1 MDTIIQEKNYDD
13 KISNHNIET
22 FDITNI
28 HNDFIYRL
36 IDYYLD
42 EISLEPSYDINSS
55 ITNLVDTLMSYYL
68 LAQKNGV
75 IDVPNSRKILMLK
88 MYNNSNI
95 GNNNLLG
102 KCKQLNGEFEQL
114 EKYLIDKNQQTNLD
128 ETKNKPNKPN
138 KIDSTDNITYDI
150 PQIDDLIKNHGQF
163 MSKISEQL
171 SDIYNNTSRIR
182 DKIDNSDDTRSTPE
196 VTIDKITSLENKL
209 KTNIKTVGTTLQ
221 NNLQTRNNIPQS
233 DIDTAYPIHIQT
245 NNSNP
250 KFVNILDTEEKN
262 IIKKFSQDISNKG
275 KHMDKLNE
283 AFKQLY
289 LRLNT
294 PIINLIIT
302 IIILKIA
309 VYLIG
314 F

>member
-245 NNSNP
+245 NNSDP

-309 VYLIG
+309 AYLLG

>member
-245 NNSNP
+245 NNSDP